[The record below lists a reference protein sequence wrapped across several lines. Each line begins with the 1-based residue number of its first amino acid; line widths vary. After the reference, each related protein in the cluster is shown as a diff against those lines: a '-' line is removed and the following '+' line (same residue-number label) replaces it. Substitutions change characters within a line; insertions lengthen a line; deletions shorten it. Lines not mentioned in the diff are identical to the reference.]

1 MNSIRSVLVHVDA
14 APSSAA
20 RLQVAR
26 HVAASHDAQVTA
38 LYAVTPSL
46 LQVHFPGEAASAAV
60 GTLQEVDHERL
71 QRARACCHAVM
82 QRPGCQVAWA
92 ELPDGPLIR
101 GFVHEAWCADLLV
114 LGQRAAGDAFARDVP
129 ADFTEAVMLGS
140 GRPAIVVPDVG
151 DLPLVGHHIVI
162 AWKSSRECAR
172 AVSGALPL
180 LQRAETVQL
189 VHWSEPDNESHT
201 PLGIERYLRL
211 HGVEPTR
218 RDMGIAHRVGQAA
231 LAFAANAGADLLV
244 MGCYGHSRA
253 REWVLGGATREV
265 LREARIPVLM
275 AH

>member
-26 HVAASHDAQVTA
+26 QVAAPHEALVTA
-38 LYAVTPSL
+38 LYAVTPSV
-46 LQVHFPGEAASAAV
+46 LQVPFAGEAASAAV
-60 GTLQEVDHERL
+60 SLLQELDNERL
-71 QRARACCHAVM
+71 QRAKACFREATC
-82 QRPGCQVAWA
+82 RPGCAVHWA
-92 ELPDGPLIR
+92 ELGDEPVIA
-101 GFVHEAWCADLLV
+101 GFVHEALCADLLV
-114 LGQRAAGDAFARDVP
+114 LGQRASGDAFSRDVP
-129 ADFTEAVMLGS
+129 ADFAEAVMLSS
-140 GRPAIVVPDVG
+140 GRPAIVVPDVP
-151 DLPLVGHHIVI
+151 DLPLVGRRIVI

-172 AVSGALPL
+172 AVSGALPV

-189 VHWSEPDNESHT
+189 VHWSEAHSESHS

-218 RDMGIAHRVGQAA
+218 HDMGIAHRVGQAA
-231 LAFAANAGADLLV
+231 LAFSANAGADLLV

-253 REWVLGGATREV
+253 RELVLGGATREV
-265 LREARIPVLM
+265 LREARLPVLM

>member
-26 HVAASHDAQVTA
+26 QVAAPHEALVTA

-46 LQVHFPGEAASAAV
+46 LQVPFAGEAASAAV
-60 GTLQEVDHERL
+60 PLLQELDNERL
-71 QRARACCHAVM
+71 QRAKACFQEATC
-82 QRPGCQVAWA
+82 RPGCVVHWA
-92 ELPDGPLIR
+92 ELSDGPVIS
-101 GFVHEAWCADLLV
+101 GFVHEALCADLLV
-114 LGQRAAGDAFARDVP
+114 LGQRATGDAFSRDVP
-129 ADFTEAVMLGS
+129 VDFAEAVMLSS
-140 GRPAIVVPDVG
+140 GRPAIVVPDVP
-151 DLPLVGHHIVI
+151 DLPLVGRHVVV

-180 LQRAETVQL
+180 LQRAEAVQL
-189 VHWSEPDNESHT
+189 VHWSEPGGESHS

-218 RDMGIAHRVGQAA
+218 HDMGPSHHVGEAM

-244 MGCYGHSRA
+244 MGCYGHSRV
-253 REWVLGGATREV
+253 RELVMGGATREV
-265 LREARIPVLM
+265 LHEARMPVLM
-275 AH
+275 SH